1 MKFKS
6 LRFKIAFWAGICL
19 LVTSL
24 IIITYSSFSVH
35 GTAVQ
40 GAQDQVKATARADA
54 AKIKVEMESAL
65 NTARTLAQTLAGVKD
80 KQAPLFIGREEVNG
94 ILRTVLNKNPQ
105 FMGVF
110 TCWEPDAFD
119 AMDAM
124 NAGGDGYDSTGRFA
138 PYWRRGSNGQVTSQ
152 SILLDSTRS
161 PNGKPG
167 EWYTVPKNT
176 KREDLVEPFKVSTSG
191 GQVFVSSIVVPIVA
205 DNTFY
210 GVVGIDLNLDML
222 QKIAYQANIFD
233 HTGTQ
238 LCISHNG
245 TIVSAT
251 NKPQLIGQSATS
263 VHSDWSSYAGRV
275 EKGDEFSERA
285 DGELSVF
292 APLEIGHTQ
301 TPWTVN
307 ILVPEGEFTAAALS
321 LTWKQ
326 VGISMI
332 CLLVALG
339 ILWFV
344 AGNLSKPINRI
355 ITRLSEVAVQVAT
368 ASGEVAGASQ
378 QMAEGASEQAASL
391 EETSSSLEEMSSMTK
406 NNADNAQEADKMTNE
421 MRKAAEQGQGAMGRM
436 DNAINQ
442 IKQSSDET
450 AKIIK
455 TIDEIAFQT
464 NLLALNAAVEAARAG
479 EAGAGFAVVADEV
492 RNLAQR
498 SAEAARNTAA
508 LIENSQ
514 QNAEHGVSVSREVGS
529 ILGDIVERV
538 QKVSQLIEVVTNSSQ
553 EQAQGIDQLNN
564 AVTQM
569 DQVTQANAA
578 NAEESASASDELS
591 AQAAELYD
599 IVNRLGDLVGAD
611 VTDTRSQGLLDQP
624 SVSAMPHPVA
634 EPADYPRPVAV
645 NAGRKPKPAVE
656 KRVVKP
662 EEVIPFDSD
671 LEDF

>member
-152 SILLDSTRS
+152 SILLDSARS

-167 EWYTVPKNT
+167 DWYTVPKNT
-176 KREDLVEPFKVSTSG
+176 KREDLVEPIKVSTGG

-222 QKIAYQANIFD
+222 QKIADQANIFD

-479 EAGAGFAVVADEV
+479 EQGESFAVVADEV
-492 RNLAQR
+492 RQLALR
-498 SAEAARNTAA
+498 AAEAARGTGELIQESVDRIAANTKIVEDVDRVFGQITDRTRQASGLVA
-508 LIENSQ
+508 TITDASTTQAQAIEQINATLSVMSEKTER
-514 QNAEHGVSVSREVGS
+514 NAEQATGLSDTMGVFRTGNTREGERRAISPGRGQGGGKAKPNLPSR
-529 ILGDIVERV
+529 
-538 QKVSQLIEVVTNSSQ
+538 K
-553 EQAQGIDQLNN
+553 
-564 AVTQM
+564 
-569 DQVTQANAA
+569 
-578 NAEESASASDELS
+578 
-591 AQAAELYD
+591 
-599 IVNRLGDLVGAD
+599 
-611 VTDTRSQGLLDQP
+611 
-624 SVSAMPHPVA
+624 
-634 EPADYPRPVAV
+634 
-645 NAGRKPKPAVE
+645 
-656 KRVVKP
+656 
-662 EEVIPFDSD
+662 
-671 LEDF
+671 